1 MLVKLWNDEAGAIVA
16 SEIILIATIL
26 VIGIVTGLSSVRD
39 AVIEELADVGAAI
52 GSVNQ
57 SYQVSGSESHSAT
70 AAGSQFVDTADFC
83 DGATN
88 GTGAQCNSRCVTIGG
103 AAPEGPHTGA

>member
-57 SYQVSGSESHSAT
+57 SYLVGGSTSHSAT
-70 AAGSQFVDTADFC
+70 AAGSQFADLADFC
-83 DGATN
+83 DN
-88 GTGAQCNSRCVTIGG
+88 GGSSTQVQCNSRCVTIGG

>member
-1 MLVKLWNDEAGAIVA
+1 MLIKLWNDEAGAIVA
-16 SEIILIATIL
+16 AEIILVATIL

-57 SYQVSGSESHSAT
+57 SYLVGGSTSHSAQ
-70 AAGSQFVDTADFC
+70 AAGSQFADQSDFC
-83 DGATN
+83 DNGGAA
-88 GTGAQCNSRCVTIGG
+88 GEVQCNSRCVTIGG
-103 AAPEGPHTGA
+103 AAPEAAHD

>member
-1 MLVKLWNDEAGAIVA
+1 MLKNFWNDDAGAIVA

-57 SYQVSGSESHSAT
+57 SYTVQGSTSHSAT
-70 AAGSQFVDTADFC
+70 AAGSAFADQTDFC
-83 DGATN
+83 DN
-88 GTGAQCNSRCVTIGG
+88 GDGSTGNCNSRCVTIGG
-103 AAPEGPHTGA
+103 AAPETPHGG